1 MNEKQKRNLWK
12 NINVNKLI
20 RKILLILLVAIV
32 IVLGI
37 YFFLYNDEEE
47 VTEDYLG
54 TKLSKVGELT
64 TVKLNYTG
72 FLQYQD
78 KGIPI
83 FNRSDFIMT
92 YEANARVG
100 IDLEKVEIEVDNT
113 NKMVSL
119 TIPKAEIQDV
129 KIDTSEIKYYDS
141 DFAWFNVD
149 EKEDGNKA
157 LELAEKN
164 AQEEL
169 GKMGVLESA
178 DEQALTLIKGLLQ
191 NAVPADYEF
200 KGQLK
205 NES

>member
-78 KGIPI
+78 KGISI

-141 DFAWFNVD
+141 DFALFNVD